1 MKMKTIVVV
10 GVGALGSQAVM
21 LLRNVK
27 ATLKVIDFD
36 KVEPKNVQS
45 QFHGKPGVGK
55 PKVLALSGAMDLLF
69 GVKLQT
75 NSNKLVEGNAQQ
87 LLGGA
92 DLVVDC
98 LDNAAS
104 RRVIQT
110 FVRQAKIPCLHA
122 AVDANGNFGRVT
134 WDDAFVIDE
143 EDAQGAPTCENG
155 EHLPFLA
162 VVSAHLAHVVK
173 EFISKGTRL
182 SYQVS
187 PGGTIRV

>member
-1 MKMKTIVVV
+1 MKTIVIV

-36 KVEPKNVQS
+36 RVEAKNVQS

-75 NSNKLVEGNAQQ
+75 NTNKLVENNAKE
-87 LLGGA
+87 LLGGG
-92 DLVVDC
+92 DLIIDC

-104 RRVIQT
+104 RRVIQA
-110 FVRQAKIPCLHA
+110 FVRREKIPCLHA
-122 AVDANGNFGRVT
+122 AVDANGTFGRVC
-134 WDDAFVIDE
+134 WDEQFIIDE
-143 EDAQGAPTCENG
+143 EDGAGAPTCENG
-155 EHLPFLA
+155 EHLPFLSIVA
-162 VVSAHLAHVVK
+162 SHLAHAAK
-173 EFISKGTRL
+173 EFLAKGTRL
-182 SYQVS
+182 GYQVS
-187 PGGTIRV
+187 PGGTIRI